1 MNDSTHILN
10 ILNGQTRRE
19 ALACY
24 YFFLR
29 GRGGGGG
36 GRGELGKRQFI
47 FRELR
52 STSNY
57 FQAACAQDLN
67 FVAVGTTVR
76 K

>member
-1 MNDSTHILN
+1 ML
-10 ILNGQTRRE
+10 L
-19 ALACY
+19 
-24 YFFLR
+24 FFFA
-29 GRGGGGG
+29 GEGGGGGGG